1 MQTCEVLLEI
11 GAMNRRVSSILISL
25 FFSALIV
32 ASVFAPARNVEASA
46 RAQTI
51 DPTPQPSGARTAT
64 IREIVNQVLSRITE
78 THSESSATVGQVIR
92 VGGTVQTLADGK
104 ARVDLSEGT
113 IVRLAPQTVFTV
125 TQLNQDT
132 GNPFTRLRLL
142 AGKIWVILNGG
153 TLDVDTPVGAASVRG
168 SLMSVTY
175 NPSLGIAIITCLEGT
190 CAVTVN
196 GVTIVLHDHQ
206 QTSTGNMIIV
216 KISDTELLGWSANNP
231 ESNRFMPPPS
241 GLNDL
246 NFDNLPPLVPCP
258 QRTTGGGKLLILS
271 ALFSRPRAGCPTPQ

>member
-1 MQTCEVLLEI
+1 
-11 GAMNRRVSSILISL
+11 MNRQALAVFVSLL
-25 FFSALIV
+25 FSTLIV
-32 ASVFAPARNVEASA
+32 TSVFGTAHNVEAST
-46 RAQTI
+46 RAQTV

-113 IVRLAPQTVFTV
+113 IVRLAPQTIFTV
-125 TQLNQDT
+125 TQLNQDSS
-132 GNPFTRLRLL
+132 NPLTRLRLL

-168 SLMSVTY
+168 SLMSVAY

-206 QTSTGNMIIV
+206 QTNTGNMIII
-216 KISDTELLGWSANNP
+216 KISDKELLDWSANNP

-246 NFDNLPPLVPCP
+246 NFDNQTPLVPCP
-258 QRTTGGGKLLILS
+258 QRTTGGGKFQILS
-271 ALFSRPRAGCPTPQ
+271 ALFSRPHAECPTPQ